1 LKYSKIAI
9 AVSATVLLNGCL
21 EVEDKNNSEVVNAL
35 QQQNEI
41 LSEQDQ
47 KKSVTVRGLIV
58 NSRDSEPVSSAKIT
72 VKTGVETIAEG
83 IVGADGKFSIS
94 DLPSN
99 SDLDLIVTSDSDEFM
114 SRAFFFNT
122 EFSEGSNNQQDIGI
136 LGVSEAVDV
145 SFTVLNGADNTP
157 VTDLVFKADS
167 SSPSYS
173 GVSSSTFEY
182 LHLSTFDEVNGIY
195 NMTLPRYIDVAATA
209 SLDVNKDGEPDY
221 VLESL
226 PFSSGNNITFFSA
239 NEGDAN
245 EIYLLTADDAAP
257 EEVEYRVAL
266 VDEFGDPLLGATVL
280 VNDQYNDDVSATY
293 DAEAGEY
300 VISAAFVQSLSIQIP
315 AFSVG
320 EINYQSASIN
330 IGEQNDGRLSVYYSG
345 AADYAS
351 YYVSSDTESLSFA
364 IQPQEIVN
372 NVSELEAVLVSEPSK
387 MDSSWNVFYSQSVAV
402 EVSDVTLTN
411 LDAFTVTK
419 GNASTDDLVLAGT
432 TSIVGGIDMAVSVA
446 LSKNDT
452 RLTVSPDSLLV
463 AGDSYQYTVGTIEV
477 VATGQTIDLASDSK
491 QFTVPA
497 NEEAVFDIAQVRLD
511 NNNYTTNGNAITAQN
526 TAGEAS
532 TPFDY
537 DRNVYLVLPS
547 TVNSLQSFTMRRV
560 SIVEDGSSALSTET
574 YNLVENGNV
583 QLNSSAL
590 VALAQNETLYTDNI
604 NFSIYDGMNLPDVA
618 KAYMRQMYIYLSDST
633 SSNENSATFEY
644 AYETKSGDVVTGNI
658 KLNVE

>member
-1 LKYSKIAI
+1 MLLPLYQKELRLKYSKIAI

-47 KKSVTVRGLIV
+47 KKSVTVRGLVV
-58 NSRDSEPVSSAKIT
+58 NSLNSEPVSSAKVT
-72 VKTGVETIAEG
+72 VKTGIETIAEG
-83 IVGADGKFSIS
+83 VVGTDGKFSIS

-114 SRAFFFNT
+114 PRAFFFNT

-136 LGVSEAVDV
+136 LGVSEPVDV
-145 SFTVLNGADNTP
+145 SFTVLNGVDNTP

-173 GVSSSTFEY
+173 GVSSSTLEY

-195 NMTLPRYIDVAATA
+195 TMTLPRYIDVAATA

-266 VDEFGDPLLGATVL
+266 VDEFGDPLIGASVL

-293 DAEAGEY
+293 DTDAGEY
-300 VISAAFVQSLSIQIP
+300 VINAAFVQSLSLQIP

-320 EINYQSASIN
+320 DVNYQSASIN
-330 IGEQNDGRLSVYYSG
+330 INEQNDGRLNVYYSG
-345 AADYAS
+345 SADYAS

-364 IQPQEIVN
+364 LQPQELVS
-372 NVSELEAVLVSEPSK
+372 NVSELEVVLVSEPNQV
-387 MDSSWNVFYSQSVAV
+387 DSSWNVFYSQSVAV
-402 EVSDVTLTN
+402 EASNVTLTN
-411 LDAFTVTK
+411 QDAFTVTK
-419 GNASTDDLVLAGT
+419 GNASADDLVLSGT
-432 TSIVGGIDMAVSVA
+432 TSA
-446 LSKNDT
+446 L
-452 RLTVSPDSLLV
+452 
-463 AGDSYQYTVGTIEV
+463 Y
-477 VATGQTIDLASDSK
+477 
-491 QFTVPA
+491 
-497 NEEAVFDIAQVRLD
+497 
-511 NNNYTTNGNAITAQN
+511 
-526 TAGEAS
+526 
-532 TPFDY
+532 
-537 DRNVYLVLPS
+537 
-547 TVNSLQSFTMRRV
+547 
-560 SIVEDGSSALSTET
+560 
-574 YNLVENGNV
+574 
-583 QLNSSAL
+583 
-590 VALAQNETLYTDNI
+590 
-604 NFSIYDGMNLPDVA
+604 
-618 KAYMRQMYIYLSDST
+618 
-633 SSNENSATFEY
+633 
-644 AYETKSGDVVTGNI
+644 
-658 KLNVE
+658 

>member
-1 LKYSKIAI
+1 MKYSKIAI

-58 NSRDSEPVSSAKIT
+58 NARDSEPVSSAKIT

-245 EIYLLTADDAAP
+245 EIYLFCLLYTSDAA
-257 EEVEYRVAL
+257 
-266 VDEFGDPLLGATVL
+266 DE
-280 VNDQYNDDVSATY
+280 
-293 DAEAGEY
+293 
-300 VISAAFVQSLSIQIP
+300 
-315 AFSVG
+315 
-320 EINYQSASIN
+320 
-330 IGEQNDGRLSVYYSG
+330 
-345 AADYAS
+345 
-351 YYVSSDTESLSFA
+351 
-364 IQPQEIVN
+364 
-372 NVSELEAVLVSEPSK
+372 
-387 MDSSWNVFYSQSVAV
+387 
-402 EVSDVTLTN
+402 
-411 LDAFTVTK
+411 
-419 GNASTDDLVLAGT
+419 
-432 TSIVGGIDMAVSVA
+432 
-446 LSKNDT
+446 
-452 RLTVSPDSLLV
+452 
-463 AGDSYQYTVGTIEV
+463 
-477 VATGQTIDLASDSK
+477 
-491 QFTVPA
+491 
-497 NEEAVFDIAQVRLD
+497 
-511 NNNYTTNGNAITAQN
+511 
-526 TAGEAS
+526 
-532 TPFDY
+532 
-537 DRNVYLVLPS
+537 
-547 TVNSLQSFTMRRV
+547 
-560 SIVEDGSSALSTET
+560 
-574 YNLVENGNV
+574 
-583 QLNSSAL
+583 
-590 VALAQNETLYTDNI
+590 
-604 NFSIYDGMNLPDVA
+604 
-618 KAYMRQMYIYLSDST
+618 
-633 SSNENSATFEY
+633 
-644 AYETKSGDVVTGNI
+644 
-658 KLNVE
+658 

>member
-1 LKYSKIAI
+1 MKYSKIAI

-58 NSRDSEPVSSAKIT
+58 NARDSEPVSSAKIT

-618 KAYMRQMYIYLSDST
+618 KAYTRQMYIYLSDST